1 MTMDDAAHRP
11 GGGAHRRALARRRS
25 EAYRDRR
32 HRGAAL
38 VTIELEPRNLA
49 ALERLALLAP
59 GDRDPRRMASAAAQ
73 FLAAAPH
80 VAAIGDALWPRAGG
94 SGA

>member
-1 MTMDDAAHRP
+1 MSDASMTMDDAV
-11 GGGAHRRALARRRS
+11 HRRELARQRS

-32 HRGAAL
+32 RRRAVL
-38 VTIELEPRNLA
+38 VSIALEPRDLA

-59 GDRDPRRMASAAAQ
+59 GDRDPRRMAAAAAR

-80 VAAIGDALWPRAGG
+80 IAAIGAALWPGEDD
-94 SGA
+94 GA